1 MQLLLMQICE
11 EYALLIVL
19 WIYVK
24 EILLLSGL
32 LKGESQNFNI
42 SMKSLNIVDSPF
54 LHQKSC
60 RILVQQPLTL
70 Y

>member
-24 EILLLSGL
+24 EILLLYGL
-32 LKGESQNFNI
+32 LKGESLKEMLFMNLKVRNLLQI
-42 SMKSLNIVDSPF
+42 S
-54 LHQKSC
+54 
-60 RILVQQPLTL
+60 
-70 Y
+70 